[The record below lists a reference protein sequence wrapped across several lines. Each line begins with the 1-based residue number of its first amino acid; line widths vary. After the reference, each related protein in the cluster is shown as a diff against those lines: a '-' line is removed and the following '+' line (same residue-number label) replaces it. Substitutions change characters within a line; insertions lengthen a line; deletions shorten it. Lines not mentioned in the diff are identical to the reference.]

1 MKLKRVDTI
10 ISDVYNAHAPFPNSY
25 IETVVFRKLYL
36 VLGFYI
42 ECKWKA
48 TGDWNY
54 KTKAH

>member
-1 MKLKRVDTI
+1 
-10 ISDVYNAHAPFPNSY
+10 VYNAHAPFPNSY

-36 VLGFYI
+36 VLGFYT

-48 TGDWNY
+48 TGDWSY